1 MLVTFGC
8 DVRSC
13 HHRREVWR
21 ELQPD
26 PWLPCNARALLQ
38 TQIVNTIHSIAT
50 TILHLNYLLK
60 IPTTFTVRN
69 FFSTSQTTTSN
80 YSHHASRRGSR
91 LCTLSSL
98 PSYVQSVANVR
109 IQLISQCTSH
119 FKLDSDRSSLLRISD
134 SLSTLS
140 SFRQQHISSLQST
153 LTRLGRN
160 HQTLASNHS
169 HTLSQHNPTTHAS
182 EILRLDTEKFKIAK
196 QASDLE
202 MEGER
207 LEGELSRLGGVL
219 SELEAEGVEGG
230 EREKAPEEDATVLK
244 LKVYRSL
251 GVDVEADSAGQ
262 YNKAVIRNA
271 AKGDVHVVNIDPK
284 FSRNFYTNYFW
295 RTM

>member
-1 MLVTFGC
+1 MLL
-8 DVRSC
+8 DEDPASVRPPL
-13 HHRREVWR
+13 H
-21 ELQPD
+21 D
-26 PWLPCNARALLQ
+26 Y
-38 TQIVNTIHSIAT
+38 HSKT
-50 TILHLNYLLK
+50 N
-60 IPTTFTVRN
+60 
-69 FFSTSQTTTSN
+69 
-80 YSHHASRRGSR
+80 
-91 LCTLSSL
+91 SS
-98 PSYVQSVANVR
+98 V
-109 IQLISQCTSH
+109 QLIAQCTSH

-153 LTRLGRN
+153 LTRLNRT
-160 HQTLASNHS
+160 HQTLASNHA
-169 HTLSQHNPTTHAS
+169 HTLSQHNPTTHAA

-219 SELEAEGVEGG
+219 GELEAEGVEGG

-251 GVDVEADSAGQ
+251 GIDVEADTAGQ